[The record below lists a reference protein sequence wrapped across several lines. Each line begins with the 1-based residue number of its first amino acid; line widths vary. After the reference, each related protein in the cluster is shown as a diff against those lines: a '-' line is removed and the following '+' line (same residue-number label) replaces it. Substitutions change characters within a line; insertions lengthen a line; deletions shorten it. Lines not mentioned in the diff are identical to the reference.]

1 MTFVNLIT
9 PKARVKLKLLF
20 SKLGSWTNTPAYNS
34 AATMKEEKEVRKT
47 DTCAKF
53 LTKEA
58 HRSTTV
64 FGHML
69 MLMMPMWSS

>member
-1 MTFVNLIT
+1 
-9 PKARVKLKLLF
+9 
-20 SKLGSWTNTPAYNS
+20 
-34 AATMKEEKEVRKT
+34 MKEEKEVRKT

-69 MLMMPMWSS
+69 MLMMPMWSSWNKTKSKFSKQTHTYV